1 MSEFDDVDDNDDL
14 DWKPKRMNIGAFV
27 LPIVTALI
35 ALGVGGLLGTVVTKL
50 LTPEPIPVEVARDL
64 TPEELE
70 KVCETL
76 VANAL
81 TKLTDAEEKVQ
92 SLSSKVAEKEAKVA
106 ELEAEMKKRGE
117 RGKSMYRELKAA
129 RAELL
134 TLRQE
139 LTVAVEEKERL
150 VVELKETVERLE
162 ETEETLEVTKG
173 KLEIAKEDAL
183 KNRWVGFV
191 QDAMLQIC
199 EKGNRKKMG
208 RCRETITEALTPTMR
223 DKFRHC
229 IKAGQSVPAVLEA
242 EKKQKKLPLYAEWLG
257 QDNKVTKGWYVLF
270 CDPTLPEADDLTE
283 VLRNLDRQDSA
294 EFALDDLEG
303 MDDLDLDD
311 TPEPSSAPIETPE
324 PKGKFEL
331 DDLDDLDD
339 FELDLD

>member
-1 MSEFDDVDDNDDL
+1 MSEFDDIDDNDDL
-14 DWKPKRMNIGAFV
+14 NWKPKRMNIGAFV

-35 ALGVGGLLGTVVTKL
+35 ALGVGGLLGTVVTKM
-50 LTPEPIPVEVARDL
+50 LTPEPVPVEVARDL

-70 KVCETL
+70 QVCETL

-92 SLSSKVAEKEAKVA
+92 SLSSKVAAKEAKVA

-129 RAELL
+129 RSELL

-173 KLEIAKEDAL
+173 KLEVAKEDAL

-208 RCRETITEALTPTMR
+208 RCRETITAALTPTMR

-257 QDNKVTKGWYVLF
+257 QESKVTKGWYVLF

-283 VLRNLDRQDSA
+283 VLRNLDRQDNSD
-294 EFALDDLEG
+294 FALDDLEG
-303 MDDLDLDD
+303 MDDLDLDE
-311 TPEPSSAPIETPE
+311 TPSKAPINTPE

-331 DDLDDLDD
+331 DDIDDLDD